1 MLNQNKYVYQL
12 LLFLLYIV
20 VQNYSMMLRLWLAVS
35 KRVSYI
41 VFLELQ
47 GSDISCFDG
56 LVNFVES
63 AVKSESEKGVVN
75 SRLCQF
81 HVCSGRIIGANFLS
95 CDCWCGC
102 KVANPQYSCSCYDLC
117 NSSCKTRQRYTR
129 K

>member
-35 KRVSYI
+35 KRVNYI
-41 VFLELQ
+41 VLLEFQ
-47 GSDISCFDG
+47 GSNICCFDG

-81 HVCSGRIIGANFLS
+81 HVCSVRIIGANLLS
-95 CDCWCGC
+95 CDWCGC
-102 KVANPQYSCSCYDLC
+102 KVANPQYSCNNLC
-117 NSSCKTRQRYTR
+117 NWVAKRSEDASR